1 MRALKTIIVD
11 DEPLARAAVRAS
23 LRPED
28 RLDIVAE
35 FGDGLSAVDGIRAI
49 QPELVFLDVQMPG
62 LDGFGVLAALSPDQL
77 PMVIFTTAYDQ
88 YAVRAFE
95 VHAVDYVLKPYDDAR
110 LQRAVQEA
118 RSRIEHGRWTE
129 TRQTLAA
136 LLEDLAP
143 SVAAELP
150 RPAGRGFA
158 RRVLVRDSDEHFRYV
173 RLDEVLSIEAD
184 GNNLVFHTVKGTR
197 SVRMTM
203 RALLPQL
210 DPAVFRRIHRS
221 YIVNL
226 NAIKEIQPWFA
237 GDCVVLLTDG
247 RKLRMSRTFR
257 DQLIQPL
264 L

>member
-1 MRALKTIIVD
+1 MRMLKAIVVD
-11 DEPLARAAVRAS
+11 DEPLGRAAVRAA
-23 LRPED
+23 LRQED
-28 RLDIVAE
+28 GVDLVAE
-35 FGDGLSAVDGIRAI
+35 FGDGPAAVEGIRSI

-62 LDGFGVLAALSPDQL
+62 LDGFGVLSSLQPEQL
-77 PMVIFTTAYDQ
+77 PMVIFTTAFDQ
-88 YAVRAFE
+88 YAVRAFD

-110 LQRAVQEA
+110 LQRAVAEA
-118 RSRIEHGRWTE
+118 RARIEQGRWVE
-129 TRQTLAA
+129 TRQTLAG
-136 LLEDLAP
+136 LLEELSP

-150 RPAGRGFA
+150 RRAGGGYA
-158 RRVLVRDSDEHFRYV
+158 RRVLVREGEEHFRYV
-173 RLDEVLSIEAD
+173 RLDEVLSIGAD
-184 GNNLVFHTVKGTR
+184 GNHLVFHTVKGTR

-221 YIVNL
+221 SIVNL
-226 NAIKEIQPWFA
+226 NAVKEIQPWFA

-257 DQLIQPL
+257 DQLLQPL